1 MKKLWKKILW
11 IEGGG
16 LAVIIGFI
24 WLNEYLDL
32 PHVLF
37 KAPPTPFNFTEAL
50 FETGLMVV
58 LGGSVILYTIALARR
73 LQRSDREKDR
83 LLEVI
88 AHDLRSPFT
97 TLLGNTELLQNPP
110 EDLSEEDRATLISDI
125 HQSAA
130 NTFQMLENLLNWARL
145 RRQHAAPE
153 PELIEARELIDEII
167 ADLEDQW
174 RDKEV
179 TITNNLA
186 KEARIF
192 ADPIELRSILR
203 NLISNAIKFSRP
215 QGSVEVTGRKRGGK
229 TRIEVIDHGVGLTRR
244 EQKLLMSKH
253 FAFSKPGTKGE
264 KGSGIGLM
272 LVRELTRRNG
282 GKLKLRSAP
291 DKGSVFT
298 LQLPRTVR
306 RAPKVEKKKKQKPE
320 SKPAVNSPEKE

>member
-1 MKKLWKKILW
+1 MKKLWRKILW
-11 IEGGG
+11 IEGGA

-24 WLNEYLDL
+24 WLDEYLDL
-32 PHVLF
+32 PHVLL
-37 KAPPTPFNFTEAL
+37 KAPQTPFNLEEAL
-50 FETGLMVV
+50 LETGLMVV
-58 LGGSVILYTIALARR
+58 LGGSAILYTMVLAGR

-97 TLLGNTELLQNPP
+97 TLLGNTELLKDPP
-110 EDLSEEDRATLISDI
+110 EDLSEEDRKTLISDV
-125 HQSAA
+125 HESAA
-130 NTFQMLENLLNWARL
+130 NTYQLLENLVNWARL
-145 RRQHAAPE
+145 RRQKASPE

-167 ADLEDQW
+167 NDLGDQW

-179 TITNNLA
+179 TITNNL
-186 KEARIF
+186 ENDARIF
-192 ADPIELRSILR
+192 VDPTEVRSILR

-215 QGSVEVTGRKRGGK
+215 QGKVEVNGRKRGSK
-229 TRIEVIDHGVGLTRR
+229 TRIEVIDHGVGLSRK

-253 FAFSKPGTKGE
+253 FAFSKRGTAGE

-282 GKLKLRSAP
+282 GRLKLRSAP

-306 RAPKVEKKKKQKPE
+306 RPPKVEKKKTPKTGG
-320 SKPAVNSPEKE
+320 KPAANQPGEE

>member
-1 MKKLWKKILW
+1 MEKLWRKILW
-11 IEGGG
+11 IEGGAF
-16 LAVIIGFI
+16 AVIIGFI

-37 KAPPTPFNFTEAL
+37 KAPLTPFNFTEAL
-50 FETGLMVV
+50 FETALIVV
-58 LGGSVILYTIALARR
+58 LGGSATIYTMVLAGR
-73 LQRSDREKDR
+73 LQKSDREKNR

-110 EDLSEEDRATLISDI
+110 EDLSEEDRATLISDV

-130 NTFQMLENLLNWARL
+130 NTFQTLENLLNWARL

-153 PELIEARELIDEII
+153 PELIEARELIDEIVN
-167 ADLEDQW
+167 DLADQW

-179 TITNNLA
+179 TITNNL
-186 KEARIF
+186 ENDTRIF
-192 ADPIELRSILR
+192 ADPTELRSILR

-215 QGSVEVTGRKRGGK
+215 QGKVELTGRKRGGK
-229 TRIEVIDHGVGLTRR
+229 TRIEVIDHGVGLTRK
-244 EQKLLMSKH
+244 EQKLLMNKH
-253 FAFSKPGTKGE
+253 FAFSKRGTRGE

-282 GKLKLRSAP
+282 GTLKLRSAP

-306 RAPKVEKKKKQKPE
+306 RPPKVEKKKKRNTSAKSAANPPGE
-320 SKPAVNSPEKE
+320 A